1 MKTVNSIQK
10 QIDSYEKERILMN
23 VQQFDHLLKR
33 VNIEEDNAVKQRMLT
48 VIEQYLSA
56 LSSNTVVV
64 PDVEK
69 Q

>member
-1 MKTVNSIQK
+1 
-10 QIDSYEKERILMN
+10 MN